1 MLAAGCKLKQAQKV
15 KNFII
20 KNNLFDH
27 NYLPVKELG
36 FIYFPIIKKVQVP
49 GAKVSLVKFK
59 FPEKIKILTVT
70 ELLKKKLTKNQLKLV
85 PRTQEIVGTIMLLE
99 MPEELQKQEKLIAQA
114 YLKLNKNIT
123 TIVKKEEMHSGVC
136 RLRKVKVLAGKKTK
150 ETIHLESGIR
160 IKLDLEKT
168 YFSAR
173 LANERLRIAKLI
185 KTPEEVLVMFS
196 GAAPYP
202 LVLAKNSCV
211 KSILGIEI
219 NLLAHRFAME
229 NVRLNKLENKI
240 KIKQGNVRNVLPRIR
255 KKFDRILMPLPKTG
269 EEFLDLA
276 LKKAKPGAI
285 IHLYAFLDEKEV
297 KEFPKKIQ
305 MICKENKNS
314 VRIVKKVKCGQ
325 FSPAIARYCFDLK
338 VSK

>member
-20 KNNLFDH
+20 KNNLFNYD
-27 NYLPVKELG
+27 YLPVKELG
-36 FIYFPIIKKVQVP
+36 FIYFPLIKKAKVP
-49 GAKVSLVKFK
+49 GAKVSVVKFK
-59 FPEKIKILTVT
+59 FPQKTKILTVAD
-70 ELLKKKLTKNQLKLV
+70 LLKNKLTKNQLKLV

-99 MPEELQKQEKLIAQA
+99 MPEELQKKEKLIAQA

-123 TIVKKEEMHSGVC
+123 TVVKKEEMHSGVC

-160 IKLDLEKT
+160 IKLELEKT

-185 KTPEEVLVMFS
+185 KKPEEILVMFS

-202 LVLAKNSCV
+202 LVLAKNSPV
-211 KSILGIEI
+211 KSILGVEI

-240 KIKQGNVRNVLPRIR
+240 KIKQGNVRNVLPRMK

-269 EEFLDLA
+269 EEFLNLA
-276 LKKAKPGAI
+276 LKRAKPGAI
-285 IHLYAFLDEKEV
+285 IHLYAFLDETEA
-297 KEFPKKIQ
+297 KEFPKKIKK
-305 MICKENKNS
+305 ICEDNKSS
-314 VRIVKKVKCGQ
+314 VRIIRKVKCGQ
-325 FSPAIARYCFDLK
+325 FSPAVARYCFDLK
-338 VSK
+338 VK